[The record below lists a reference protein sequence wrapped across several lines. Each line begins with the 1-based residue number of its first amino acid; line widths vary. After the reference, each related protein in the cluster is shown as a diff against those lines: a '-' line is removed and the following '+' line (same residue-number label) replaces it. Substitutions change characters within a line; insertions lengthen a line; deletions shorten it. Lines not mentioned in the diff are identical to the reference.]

1 MSSKVP
7 RKQKNFQAGQAACDA
22 ASVEVADSNCSA
34 AITIEEATKYELFG
48 FGKSGQTYTQGE
60 VSDFASQADQEL
72 QVTGKGANGQQE
84 NLKNANASGSILE
97 GALSAG
103 LATTGANHYFS
114 TAQSVSSVHGGGGV
128 TGSSIV
134 EFVFGQSGPQS
145 AYIPQLVHGSQGL
158 SAGQQYAF
166 FLPSTITGS
175 NGTNMPV
182 GHNRSFEVTLGGAVA
197 PGESVQVYVAANNG
211 NRTATGSAFTYSASF
226 CSSPNYSSQTIR
238 ILTSSITSN
247 GEATSQAG
255 IVIVYTASY
264 ASADNKENTPY
275 AGLVVSINPS
285 ALT

>member
-114 TAQSVSSVHGGGGV
+114 TAQASGGGGGGGV
-128 TGSSIV
+128 TGSSVV

-158 SAGQQYAF
+158 SAGQQYVF
-166 FLPSTITGS
+166 YLPSIITGAA
-175 NGTNMPV
+175 GVNMPV
-182 GHNRSFEVTLGGAVA
+182 NHSRSFEVTLGGAVA
-197 PGESVQVYVAANNG
+197 PGESAQVYVAANNG
-211 NRTATGSAFTYSASF
+211 TRTATGSAFTYSASF
-226 CSSPNYSSQTIR
+226 CSSPNYSAQTIR
-238 ILTSSITSN
+238 ILTSSIVADDV
-247 GEATSQAG
+247 ATSQAG

-264 ASADNKENTPY
+264 FSDRGSENTPY
-275 AGLVVSINPS
+275 AGLVVSINPT